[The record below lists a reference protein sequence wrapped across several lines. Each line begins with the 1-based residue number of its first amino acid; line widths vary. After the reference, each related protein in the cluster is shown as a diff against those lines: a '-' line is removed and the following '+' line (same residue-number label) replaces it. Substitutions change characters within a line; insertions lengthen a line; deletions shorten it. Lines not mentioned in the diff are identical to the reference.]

1 MSSLLPPNS
10 TELERKVATA
20 TAKCTDLDVQHKT
33 LSTIDDAPNQFL
45 SVLGW
50 QNSVDRWNREW
61 SDAQKKAQIKASFN
75 IHQKKG
81 TVAALK
87 AITKAFGYSLT
98 VTEWWQ
104 ENPTNTPGTF
114 QITIDTEGN
123 ELTDSAYNTLIDL
136 IQDAKP
142 LTRSL
147 TGIEI
152 NIVSVRGDTNVAVA
166 MYDGEDVTI
175 YPKPD
180 DPIPFIYPVFAF
192 YGHDDTTVYPRA

>member
-20 TAKCTDLDVQHKT
+20 NSKGTDLDVQHKT

-50 QNSVDRWNREW
+50 QNSVDRWNRDW

-87 AITKAFGYSLT
+87 AITKAFGYSLS

-104 ENPTNTPGTF
+104 ETPSNTPGTF

-123 ELTDSAYNTLIDL
+123 ALTDGAYNTLIDL